1 MDLSR
6 ELKIGKRKIQ
16 ILDLL
21 MVLGVFVV
29 GVMVRI
35 SLKGYESGDWEV
47 FLEPWT
53 NLLKE
58 GGFKA
63 LAVGYYN
70 YTPIYMYILW
80 FLTELPIDTLVGIK
94 IVSSLF
100 DLLLAIAVAC
110 IVKEIMPGTNPVIP
124 FGVVWLLPTVVSN
137 SSMWGQCDAIYTSF
151 VMLCLLFLL
160 KEDSFKAM
168 LFYGLAFAIKLQS
181 IFFAPI
187 LVLLFFL
194 KKIRFAHVLWVP
206 AIYLLSIIPVWIAGR
221 PIKELLLIYYG
232 QTGANPTLSVIYPNI
247 YYIIGN
253 DVFLELYGG
262 TAIWFTLGVI
272 LVLMYFVLKQGY
284 KMGITKDIL
293 IQTALVAGSIIV
305 FLLPNMRE
313 RYSYMVDILAVI
325 YGIANW
331 KKFYI
336 PVARVTI
343 SFLAYTT
350 YYRYGMFISYELLA
364 VIQVVLI
371 ADGVYTLIKTLGE
384 NERAFESCIKREC
397 SGECN

>member
-6 ELKIGKRKIQ
+6 NIKIGKRKIQ

-21 MVLGVFVV
+21 MVFGVFAV
-29 GVMVRI
+29 GFMVRV
-35 SLKGYESGDWEV
+35 SLRGYESGDWEV

-80 FLTELPIDTLVGIK
+80 FLTELPIDTLLGIK

-100 DLLLAIAVAC
+100 DLLLVIVVAG
-110 IVKEIMPGTNPVIP
+110 IVKEIVPDTNPIIP

-137 SSMWGQCDAIYTSF
+137 SGMWGQCDSIYTSF
-151 VMLCLLFLL
+151 VMLSLLFLL
-160 KEDSFKAM
+160 KEDSFTAM
-168 LFYGLAFAIKLQS
+168 LFYGIAFAIKLQS
-181 IFFAPI
+181 IFFAPV

-293 IQTALVAGSIIV
+293 ILTALVAGSIIV

-313 RYSYMVDILAVI
+313 RYSYMVDILAII
-325 YGIANW
+325 YAMTNW

-336 PVARVTI
+336 PMARVTI

-371 ADGVYTLIKTLGE
+371 ADGVYTLIRLLV
-384 NERAFESCIKREC
+384 ERERGFESRIKPEIN
-397 SGECN
+397 GECN